1 MLAVDKAE
9 DLLAEYF
16 KKYGNYFLT
25 GDPIEKLGLSLLM
38 KEMQNVSKLY
48 DSHRLYMYHSCMLIF
63 HRLFVEQDDMAYEG
77 EAIEDIFVRVQ
88 KIFETYNLDPLYYHL
103 NLVFEFLHLE
113 YYNHYKVYRQA
124 EKNYQEIKEA
134 GDTFVVYQSN

>member
-1 MLAVDKAE
+1 DKAE
-9 DLLAEYF
+9 DLLADYL

-88 KIFETYNLDPLYYHL
+88 KNIFDRLAFVGHVVLLYKQPVKNEHAAVVHIQPVRVIQL
-103 NLVFEFLHLE
+103 RHILHLL
-113 YYNHYKVYRQA
+113 H
-124 EKNYQEIKEA
+124 EKA
-134 GDTFVVYQSN
+134 